1 MSARSAISTD
11 HDELLDRVLPHVE
24 TGVITKARLII
35 SDADWDDEGY
45 GDNDHDDLD
54 DDLDDDDYD
63 YGSGFDLRPSG
74 DRGGGRA
81 SARLSVSSIGHRSA
95 HTRTNSTS
103 DYSDFTY
110 AGRSAFDGLSPPRR
124 PAVFSNFD
132 SGFAEMAESNLEDE
146 GVEMKHANGGG
157 GGGGVVGGGSE
168 NGVVTRTRTA
178 AGETLHEPGMEPR
191 MEPPRKTA
199 SRASRASQ
207 VANSRASS
215 PGPRAR
221 EDGSNGFIPSQF
233 DVPVRQSSRGG
244 DRHANGLGDGS
255 VSTRELAG
263 SARGRG
269 GHLRIEP
276 VDDGSEDDLS
286 DGDSRTPLQGR
297 LSTSQPPGA
306 KPSNPFRSE
315 GSSTPP
321 PISHVRPSRRVMPDR
336 FDEVDEPDHELD
348 PGWDDYNSRVVP
360 GLAAAHDPVPYEQA
374 RTSPMAAPRNKER
387 KKGSLNSNSDRMR
400 SAPESR
406 GGSSRTTALTQ
417 NYRDLRTPM
426 LNHVQLYSDAESR
439 KPLVDRATVEER
451 LTRQQAPP
459 SSSYQKQ
466 FRSHEDGL
474 YGGYSSGGAQTI
486 TAAAAQRDPYS
497 RDPYSR
503 SMSLR
508 RTYSDD
514 GVSIRQQS
522 ISGKTTGSGGGGS
535 QVGVGAM
542 PDFFGNATFQ
552 VVLHNPTTA
561 HQLLKFAE
569 SRLCAENVEFLARI
583 DEYRA
588 TLNTLAGQMA
598 TIHKTF
604 VSPGS
609 TTQINVPQ
617 TQLRRVHRDMKTLV
631 NQALPNMETVFTELQ
646 EQVETMVYQ
655 DIYPR
660 FVRHQVALSAS
671 RALGSD
677 RFKYQGLGD
686 CFCLT
691 NPK

>member
-1 MSARSAISTD
+1 MSAKSAISTD

-45 GDNDHDDLD
+45 GDNDQDDLD
-54 DDLDDDDYD
+54 DHLDDDLD

-74 DRGGGRA
+74 GRGGGRA
-81 SARLSVSSIGHRSA
+81 SARLSVSSIGHRST

-103 DYSDFTY
+103 EFSDFTY
-110 AGRSAFDGLSPPRR
+110 AGRSAFGGLSPPRR

-157 GGGGVVGGGSE
+157 GGSGGGNE
-168 NGVVTRTRTA
+168 NGVATRARTS
-178 AGETLHEPGMEPR
+178 AGEMLHEPGMET
-191 MEPPRKTA
+191 PRKTA
-199 SRASRASQ
+199 SRASQ
-207 VANSRASS
+207 VPNSRASS

-221 EDGSNGFIPSQF
+221 EDGGNGFVSSQF
-233 DVPVRQSSRGG
+233 DVPLRQSSRGG
-244 DRHANGLGDGS
+244 DRHANGLDDGS

-263 SARGRG
+263 SVRARG

-276 VDDGSEDDLS
+276 VDDESEDDLS
-286 DGDSRTPLQGR
+286 DGDDMPALQGR

-306 KPSNPFRSE
+306 KPSNPFHSE

-321 PISHVRPSRRVMPDR
+321 PISHVRPTRRVMPDK
-336 FDEVDEPDHELD
+336 FDEVDEPDEELD
-348 PGWDDYNSRVVP
+348 PGWDDYDSRVVP
-360 GLAAAHDPVPYEQA
+360 GLAAAHEPVPYEQA
-374 RTSPMAAPRNKER
+374 RRSPMPAPRNKER

-400 SAPESR
+400 GAPESR
-406 GGSSRTTALTQ
+406 AGSSRTTALTQ

-439 KPLVDRATVEER
+439 KPFVDRATVEER
-451 LTRQQAPP
+451 LARQQGPSS

-474 YGGYSSGGAQTI
+474 YGGYSSGAGSAGARTI
-486 TAAAAQRDPYS
+486 TAAAAAQGQ

-522 ISGKTTGSGGGGS
+522 ISGKTMGSGGGS

-609 TTQINVPQ
+609 ASQINVPQ

-631 NQALPNMETVFTELQ
+631 NQALPSMETVFSELQ